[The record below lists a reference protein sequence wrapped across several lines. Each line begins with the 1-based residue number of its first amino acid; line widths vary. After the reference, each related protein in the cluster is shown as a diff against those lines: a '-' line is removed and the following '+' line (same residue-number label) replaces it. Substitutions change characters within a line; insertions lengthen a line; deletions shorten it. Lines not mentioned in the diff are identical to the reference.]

1 MIEIRLLPG
10 IDLWPENAYTD
21 RLRSWLRGKSDDE
34 FTWPTEKICNI
45 AASLAETLP
54 IDFRMVP
61 DGDGGI
67 VFTPPYTSSWGY
79 HPTPDGGRYHIWDD
93 GEVER
98 IDMQNGKVVNR
109 HQVRTIEV
117 DG

>member
-1 MIEIRLLPG
+1 MTEIRLLQG

-34 FTWPTEKICNI
+34 FTWPTVEICNI

-54 IDFRMVP
+54 DNFRMVP
-61 DGDGGI
+61 DSDGGI
-67 VFTPPYTSSWGY
+67 VFTPPYKN
-79 HPTPDGGRYHIWDD
+79 GGRYHVWDD
-93 GEVER
+93 GTIDR
-98 IDMQNGKVVNR
+98 IDMQDGKVANR
-109 HQVRTIEV
+109 HQVRTIDV